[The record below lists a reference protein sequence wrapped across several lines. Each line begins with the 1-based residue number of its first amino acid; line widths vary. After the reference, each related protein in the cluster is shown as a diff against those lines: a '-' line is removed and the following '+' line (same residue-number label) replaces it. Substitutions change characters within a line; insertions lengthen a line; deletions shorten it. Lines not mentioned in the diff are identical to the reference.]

1 MKAVGG
7 GKKKKIKL
15 KDMNHKNLKKSIYIT
30 TKSCQ
35 QIRLC
40 MHDLFKVRHHS
51 LVHRLTVSGGLITEV
66 Q

>member
-1 MKAVGG
+1 
-7 GKKKKIKL
+7 
-15 KDMNHKNLKKSIYIT
+15 MNHKNLKKSIYIT